1 MIFSNVVD
9 PGEGAS
15 ADRIKCQRQPT
26 TKFAINTTRSVAAIR
41 GRLAWLMSSPALPRS
56 NRMASANISPTVTKM
71 RALVARILRMAVTL
85 GIGAERDQCQF
96 RSV

>member
-1 MIFSNVVD
+1 
-9 PGEGAS
+9 
-15 ADRIKCQRQPT
+15 
-26 TKFAINTTRSVAAIR
+26 
-41 GRLAWLMSSPALPRS
+41 
-56 NRMASANISPTVTKM
+56 M